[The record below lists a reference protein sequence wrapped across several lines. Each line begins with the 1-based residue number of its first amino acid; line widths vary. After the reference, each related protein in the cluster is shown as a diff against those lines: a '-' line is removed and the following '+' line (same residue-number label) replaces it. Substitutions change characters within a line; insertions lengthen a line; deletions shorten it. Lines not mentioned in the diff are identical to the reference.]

1 MPSQEDID
9 RIVSEVMR
17 RLAAGQGA
25 LVEARTLGAHAR
37 LRISDG
43 VVSLSAVEGRLDHV
57 RQLVVSHRSVVT
69 PAVRDVLR
77 KRDIELVRD
86 DASVSLPGD
95 LAPRLVVANMCSANV
110 EHLLAGIP
118 SEVRLLSRSSLS
130 ETIST
135 MATELGHDETL
146 GLVVTDAPEAAV
158 CLANRNANV
167 RAMYGL
173 HEAGVKR
180 AVSTIAANVLIV
192 AALEKSV
199 FETRS
204 LLRAFLNTPR
214 RIDGALQAT
223 LSTPHQRDSHA
234 HR

>member
-1 MPSQEDID
+1 
-9 RIVSEVMR
+9 
-17 RLAAGQGA
+17 
-25 LVEARTLGAHAR
+25 
-37 LRISDG
+37 
-43 VVSLSAVEGRLDHV
+43 
-57 RQLVVSHRSVVT
+57 
-69 PAVRDVLR
+69 
-77 KRDIELVRD
+77 
-86 DASVSLPGD
+86 
-95 LAPRLVVANMCSANV
+95 
-110 EHLLAGIP
+110 
-118 SEVRLLSRSSLS
+118 
-130 ETIST
+130 

-223 LSTPHQRDSHA
+223 LSTPQHRDNHA